1 MRGEVLL
8 GGFVAF
14 KPTAAPALSDWH
26 VYRTALNLIDGSMT
40 LSFDASQGRIQAH
53 SKAR

>member
-1 MRGEVLL
+1 
-8 GGFVAF
+8 
-14 KPTAAPALSDWH
+14 